1 MIHVASC
8 PCQRWGSGREE
19 GPVAGGEPRTTWS
32 FVGPRPRLRRF
43 ALSNT
48 NPGSPRGSST
58 DSTRAPPSREL
69 SQLFPAL
76 GCGCWGVG
84 LSSPGGPTFRP
95 RLPGPENPEL
105 HVSRG
110 TWILPALFRAL
121 PWLLSSPGCW
131 DCTLGLSWHCWSG
144 QDSQPWRRG
153 LRGDPTLGSL
163 PGRRTGSTRL
173 REHSGNWEAW
183 KRLFTNDLLT
193 KGFPKPWGVQGQV
206 TAPPGL
212 GAPECGAVPA
222 LCYLAQAHPSR
233 TPLQGCST
241 PFPRSLALEQPCQHP
256 STTSQFPVPLPSLWL
271 WDALG
276 LCRKKLFQ
284 TPANPRHPPRR
295 GPGGDSDSPDCPHC
309 SHARSGPP
317 RALQHLLSSHLSSS
331 GGATPWDSPAPEG
344 TSPALPCLWICAF
357 GFALLASL
365 SRCRGPP
372 ALTPARQWQD
382 FNQHFYPLS
391 LPVEW
396 SFGIGMDGSTAQA

>member
-276 LCRKKLFQ
+276 Q
-284 TPANPRHPPRR
+284 TPPTAGPRR
-295 GPGGDSDSPDCPHC
+295 GQRQPRLSPLFPRTLGTTTGPPTPPLIPPQLLGRSDSVGQP
-309 SHARSGPP
+309 
-317 RALQHLLSSHLSSS
+317 SSRGNIPGL
-331 GGATPWDSPAPEG
+331 AVPLD
-344 TSPALPCLWICAF
+344 LCLWICTSRFAVPVQRPPRTNPGQAVA
-357 GFALLASL
+357 GF
-365 SRCRGPP
+365 
-372 ALTPARQWQD
+372 
-382 FNQHFYPLS
+382 
-391 LPVEW
+391 
-396 SFGIGMDGSTAQA
+396 